1 MKMEKEEIFQ
11 TDVEREVET
20 TDIVSHV
27 SVLRERLAELQ
38 SATRQDPA
46 LCMLIKTIQS
56 GWLEVC
62 RKEVWSASLQLYFTF
77 REELPIQNWLIFK
90 AERIIIPVT
99 GKTRVSEFYASS
111 SQESHRTA
119 WMFVKNTESHLF
131 ARSAHRFG
139 EVSITVQTMTD
150 ISKELNQR
158 TISESYNT
166 RPTMAVCS
174 TGSDGLHQHWLPCHS
189 WLLLWFLWGWQT
201 SRQGCR
207 GSESQ
212 SSLYMTW
219 HSRMSSLGP
228 WPTISVK

>member
-1 MKMEKEEIFQ
+1 MEKEEIFQ

-111 SQESHRTA
+111 SQESQDCMDVCEEHRKSSVCQVCTQIWRSFYHSA
-119 WMFVKNTESHLF
+119 NHDGHFKRTKPKN
-131 ARSAHRFG
+131 
-139 EVSITVQTMTD
+139 
-150 ISKELNQR
+150 
-158 TISESYNT
+158 
-166 RPTMAVCS
+166 
-174 TGSDGLHQHWLPCHS
+174 HQ
-189 WLLLWFLWGWQT
+189 
-201 SRQGCR
+201 
-207 GSESQ
+207 
-212 SSLYMTW
+212 
-219 HSRMSSLGP
+219 
-228 WPTISVK
+228 

>member
-99 GKTRVSEFYASS
+99 GKTRVSFMQALHK
-111 SQESHRTA
+111 SHT
-119 WMFVKNTESHLF
+119 
-131 ARSAHRFG
+131 
-139 EVSITVQTMTD
+139 
-150 ISKELNQR
+150 
-158 TISESYNT
+158 
-166 RPTMAVCS
+166 
-174 TGSDGLHQHWLPCHS
+174 GLHGCLWRTQKVICLPGLHTD
-189 WLLLWFLWGWQT
+189 LEKFL
-201 SRQGCR
+201 
-207 GSESQ
+207 SQ
-212 SSLYMTW
+212 CK
-219 HSRMSSLGP
+219 P
-228 WPTISVK
+228 WRTFQKN